1 MNSDDLDHP
10 PTPSLDK
17 TGEKKLRG
25 KPLEGSDQKAAVD
38 HVTYEKTRDPDAI
51 LHLDGETDTLYSDGL
66 DLDDV
71 SGQLV
76 GTDAGPKG

>member
-1 MNSDDLDHP
+1 MNNDDLDRP

-25 KPLEGSDQKAAVD
+25 KPLAGPDQKAAAD
-38 HVTYEKTRDPDAI
+38 HVTYEKTRDPDAV

-66 DLDDV
+66 DLDDDP
-71 SGQLV
+71 GQLA
-76 GTDAGPKG
+76 GTDASPKG